1 VKEIN
6 TKSISLNCVAKELEV
21 SFFIYKSEAAR
32 LLLLDVQR
40 QKNKSTCA
48 EYDISLGFQDI

>member
-1 VKEIN
+1 VKEKN
-6 TKSISLNCVAKELEV
+6 TESISLNCVAQQLKV
-21 SFFIYKSEAAR
+21 SVFIYKTEAAR

-48 EYDISLGFQDI
+48 EYETSLGFHDI